1 MSHGPSQLTP
11 REMAAALHGVPRTLV
26 ISLLARHLA
35 SSRPSPII
43 SDPAATALIGQLG
56 LSHLGGD
63 WSFRAVE
70 VGTAV
75 RTEILDAAV
84 RSFADG
90 SRHPT
95 VISIGAGL
103 CTRCVRLRDLDADWI
118 DIDLP
123 EVAALRSALLP
134 PAPNRTVLGESA
146 FGSGWRD
153 RVAAIEGP
161 RLFVLEGLTMYLDE
175 PGVRDLVTGLADHCP
190 GSHLLIEAVGNLT
203 RPPGRYQR
211 LDCTRQAETRFS
223 WGARRMSE
231 LTRWHPHLELVET
244 WHTMDYHRAAWPAPV
259 RVLRRLPS
267 VRAQSKIGHFRVTT
281 GHADAAPAL
290 RGT

>member
-1 MSHGPSQLTP
+1 
-11 REMAAALHGVPRTLV
+11 MAAGLHGVPRTLV
-26 ISLLARHLA
+26 ISLLA

-43 SDPAATALIGQLG
+43 SDPAASALIGQLG

-63 WSFRAVE
+63 WSFHAVE
-70 VGTAV
+70 AGTAV

-84 RSFADG
+84 RSFAEG
-90 SRHPT
+90 NRHPT
-95 VISIGAGL
+95 VITVEAGL
-103 CTRCVRLRDLDADWI
+103 CTRCIRLCDLDVDWI

-134 PAPNRTVLGESA
+134 PTPNRTVIGESA
-146 FGSGWRD
+146 LGRGWRA
-153 RVAAIEGP
+153 RAAAIDGP

-175 PGVRDLVTGLADHCP
+175 PGVRDLVVGLADRCP

-203 RPPGRYQR
+203 RPPGRDQR

-223 WGARRMSE
+223 WGVRRMSE

-244 WHTMDYHRAAWPAPV
+244 WHMMDYHRAAWPAPV

-281 GHADAAPAL
+281 GHADAAATL

>member
-11 REMAAALHGVPRTLV
+11 QEMAAALHGVPRTLV
-26 ISLLARHLA
+26 IPLLARHLA
-35 SSRPSPII
+35 SSRPDPII
-43 SDPAATALIGQLG
+43 SDPAASALIGQLG

-90 SRHPT
+90 GRHPT
-95 VISIGAGL
+95 VITIGAGL
-103 CTRCVRLRDLDADWI
+103 CTRCVRLRDLDVDWI

-134 PAPNRTVLGESA
+134 LAPNHTVLGESA
-146 FGSGWRD
+146 FGGGWRA
-153 RVAAIEGP
+153 RVAAIDGP

-175 PGVRDLVTGLADHCP
+175 PGVRDLVTGLADRCP

-211 LDCTRQAETRFS
+211 LELTRQAETRFS
-223 WGARRMSE
+223 WGC
-231 LTRWHPHLELVET
+231 
-244 WHTMDYHRAAWPAPV
+244 AA
-259 RVLRRLPS
+259 
-267 VRAQSKIGHFRVTT
+267 
-281 GHADAAPAL
+281 
-290 RGT
+290 